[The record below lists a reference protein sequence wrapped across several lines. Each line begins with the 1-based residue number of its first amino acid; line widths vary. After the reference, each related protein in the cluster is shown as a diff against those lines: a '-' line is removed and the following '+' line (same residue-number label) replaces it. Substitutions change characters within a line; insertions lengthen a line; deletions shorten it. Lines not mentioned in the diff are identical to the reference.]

1 MYCRVHQTQSVVSAQ
16 HCDPCVL
23 TNEDWTE
30 EKSDGDVDNRGR
42 HVQKPVGSHGKES
55 QEEQKEEQTVL
66 ILLNLADKGE
76 MLEEMLQ
83 SIMYERTASHYLFYY
98 FMVFMPLHIDFW
110 HCNKVLNNSNHN
122 NVLCS
127 LTTEEKQNHIYT
139 TYPSRFYKK
148 QHNDKFRA
156 ATNNYFH
163 YWIVC

>member
-1 MYCRVHQTQSVVSAQ
+1 MSEQ

-23 TNEDWTE
+23 TNEDWAE

-98 FMVFMPLHIDFW
+98 FMVLMPLHIDFW

-127 LTTEEKQNHIYT
+127 LTEEKKIIYAPHIPVDFT
-139 TYPSRFYKK
+139 KHKRNTMSFEL
-148 QHNDKFRA
+148 QLTIIFI
-156 ATNNYFH
+156 TE
-163 YWIVC
+163 